1 MSPKSKVILSAAL
14 AAAMIA
20 LLGAAAAE
28 AASDKPIYVSV
39 GATARAPI
47 GYVEFLQC

>member
-1 MSPKSKVILSAAL
+1 MSPKSKAILGAAL

-20 LLGAAAAE
+20 MLGAAAAQ
-28 AASDKPIYVSV
+28 ATSDKPVYVSV

-47 GYVEFLQC
+47 G